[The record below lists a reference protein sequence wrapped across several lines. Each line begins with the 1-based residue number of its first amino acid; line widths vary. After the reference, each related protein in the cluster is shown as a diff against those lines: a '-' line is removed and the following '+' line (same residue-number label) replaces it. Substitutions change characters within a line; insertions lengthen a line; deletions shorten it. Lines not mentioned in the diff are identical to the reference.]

1 MIIDELNRFD
11 ELYDNV
17 IINLDLSLD
26 YSICD
31 NVIIA
36 KDLLNPLL
44 DNALLECYGVGDSGY
59 YSDIILNDKELM
71 KYFKSKHS
79 KKEIMKKLNEH

>member
-44 DNALLECYGVGDSGY
+44 DNVLLECYGVGDSGY